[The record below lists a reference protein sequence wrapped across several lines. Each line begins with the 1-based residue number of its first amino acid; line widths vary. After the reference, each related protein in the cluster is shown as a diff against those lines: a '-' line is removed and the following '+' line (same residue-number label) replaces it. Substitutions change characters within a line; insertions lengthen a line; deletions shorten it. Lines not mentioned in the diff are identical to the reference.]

1 MADDLTAPLGEFCR
15 RHGLTGEVTS
25 LRRLSGG
32 ASRETWSFDLGDRPL
47 IMQRARRGALPI
59 ASAMAGEA
67 GLLRAAAESGV
78 PVATVVAATDDPEVL
93 GAPAIVVDRLAGE
106 TIPRRLQRD
115 DEFAMARRGLVVEAA
130 GALAGIHGL
139 DPLVASH
146 LRADDQLAQ
155 LRGLADV
162 LGDPHPAFEL
172 AFRWLAAERPEAV
185 EPVVVHGDFRLGNL
199 LVDADGLRAVLDWE
213 LSHLG
218 DPIEDLGWFSLR
230 AWTFGGPGEVAGLA
244 SVDELVDAYESAAGT
259 SVDRDVLHWWR
270 VLGTLRWGVI
280 CMLQVASHR
289 SGATRSVELAAIGR
303 RVCETEYDL
312 LRLLP

>member
-1 MADDLTAPLGEFCR
+1 MSDDLAATLAEFCH
-15 RHGLTGEVTS
+15 RHGLPGEVTA

-32 ASRETWSFDLGDRPL
+32 ASRETWSFDVSDRPL

-67 GLLRAAAESGV
+67 GLLRAAAGRGL
-78 PVATVVAATDDPEVL
+78 PVATVVAATDDADEL
-93 GAPAIVVDRLAGE
+93 GAPAIVVERLEGE

-115 DEFAMARRGLVVEAA
+115 DEYAAARESLVTQGAA
-130 GALAGIHGL
+130 ALAGIHAL
-139 DPLVASH
+139 DPTDAPH
-146 LRADDQLAQ
+146 LRADDQLTQ
-155 LRGLADV
+155 IRGLADV

-172 AFRWLAAERPEAV
+172 GFRWLAAERPDPVEAR
-185 EPVVVHGDFRLGNL
+185 VVHGDFRLGNL
-199 LVDADGLRAVLDWE
+199 LVDGDGLRAVLDWE

-218 DPIEDLGWFSLR
+218 DPLEDLGWFALR
-230 AWTFGGPGEVAGLA
+230 AWTFGGPAEVAGLA
-244 SVDELVDAYESAAGT
+244 SVDELVEAYEEVAGT
-259 SVDRDVLHWWR
+259 TVDRDSLHWWR